1 MEREKEQLE
10 SQKQQLLLERQAF
23 LHEQAKYAEAR
34 ARQQAKQQQ
43 AAPAAHLY
51 ASTQANHHL
60 QSSVETVTN
69 KNLNQHKKQLLI

>member
-10 SQKQQLLLERQAF
+10 SQKQQLLVERQAF

-43 AAPAAHLY
+43 INPSGHVQAQPQMTPAH
-51 ASTQANHHL
+51 QL
-60 QSSVETVTN
+60 QPAVENGIN
-69 KNLNQHKKQLLI
+69 KVSLLFL